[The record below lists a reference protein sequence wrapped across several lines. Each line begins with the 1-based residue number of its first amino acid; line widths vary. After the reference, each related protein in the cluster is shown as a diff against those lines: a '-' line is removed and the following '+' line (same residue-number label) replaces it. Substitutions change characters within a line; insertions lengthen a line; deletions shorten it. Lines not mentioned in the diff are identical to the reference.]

1 MDEIIKKKIE
11 FEISQL
17 DEHLSKSSV
26 LVKKCASQEPDYVE
40 LCAAGSILQSFYNGI
55 ENILLVISKNI
66 DGTILRQGKWHS
78 ELLSSMFNPTENRP
92 AVFSESLHSILTDY
106 MNFRHFFRHSYGYS
120 MKWEKLSHLFINI
133 NSNWERIEKELIDF
147 IAKMEGGNVQ
157 KVLPVQ

>member
-17 DEHLSKSSV
+17 DEHLSKSLILIRKCSV
-26 LVKKCASQEPDYVE
+26 QEPDYVE

-66 DGTILRQGKWHS
+66 DGITLNQGKWHS
-78 ELLSSMFNPTENRP
+78 DLLISMCNNTEKRP
-92 AVFSESLHSILTDY
+92 AVFSEQIYPILSDY

-120 MKWEKLSHLFINI
+120 MKWEKLSHLFLNLE
-133 NSNWERIEKELIDF
+133 NNWNEIKKELNIF
-147 IAKMEGGNVQ
+147 LSQN
-157 KVLPVQ
+157 L

>member
-26 LVKKCASQEPDYVE
+26 LVKKCAVQEPDYVE

-55 ENILLVISKNI
+55 ENILLVITKNI
-66 DGTILRQGKWHS
+66 DGIIPKQGKWHS
-78 ELLSSMFNPTENRP
+78 ELLSSMFKPVEKRS
-92 AVFSESLHSILTDY
+92 AVFSESLYPILTEY

-133 NSNWERIEKELIDF
+133 DRNWGIIKKELIDF
-147 IAKMEGGNVQ
+147 ISR
-157 KVLPVQ
+157 